1 MNTKVIYAA
10 AGGIAAVA
18 IAIFF
23 LAGSVNL
30 GSIIQRPGQDQG
42 QTEQVVDPRLEIKSL
57 NASRTDDGS
66 ADVKI
71 VFDMYNPNRAT
82 MILETIHYS
91 IYVDDF
97 RMTIG
102 DIGTSPEGFL
112 AGQPDVYTIVSNSTV
127 TLRDTQ
133 QSVRNDLN
141 AESWDKMVAGD
152 AKYRIEGSYVYRV
165 TGASLQTT
173 AGERE
178 FALTF
183 P

>member
-1 MNTKVIYAA
+1 MNPKILYAA
-10 AGGIAAVA
+10 GGGIAAAA
-18 IAIFF
+18 IAVFF
-23 LAGSVNL
+23 LMGAINF
-30 GSIIQRPGQDQG
+30 RPPSQG
-42 QTEQVVDPRLEIKSL
+42 EAETEQVLDPQLTVKNITVSKTNDR
-57 NASRTDDGS
+57 S
-66 ADVKI
+66 ADLKI
-71 VFDMYNPNRAT
+71 AFDLRNPNKTT

-102 DIGTSPEGFL
+102 DVGTSPEGFL
-112 AGQPDVYTIVSNSTV
+112 AGQPDVYTIVSGSTV

-133 QSVRNDLN
+133 QAARNELN
-141 AESWDKMVAGD
+141 AESWDKMIAGD
-152 AKYRIEGSYVYRV
+152 AEYRIEGSYVYRV

-173 AGERE
+173 AGERD